1 MSQENQESVEI
12 KVDIGVLKT
21 QVLTLTALCNKMDV
35 VIEKLVDQHD
45 RHLTKVYATMED
57 RRLEKEADI
66 GELHNRIDVV
76 LDKMQTSELRI
87 MDEIKAL
94 RNEMQDHNKREKAA
108 LDSLLQW
115 KWMIVGGIVLLSWL
129 VNSYGNL
136 IKITN

>member
-1 MSQENQESVEI
+1 MSQENQECVEI

-66 GELHNRIDVV
+66 GELHDRIDVV

>member
-1 MSQENQESVEI
+1 MSQENQEIVEI

-21 QVLTLTALCNKMDV
+21 QVSTLTALCNKMDV

-66 GELHNRIDVV
+66 GELHDRIDVV

-94 RNEMQDHNKREKAA
+94 RNEMKDHNKREKAA

>member
-1 MSQENQESVEI
+1 MSHENQENVEI

-87 MDEIKAL
+87 MEEIKSL

>member
-1 MSQENQESVEI
+1 MSQENQENVEI

-66 GELHNRIDVV
+66 GELHDRIDVV

-87 MDEIKAL
+87 MEEIKSL

>member
-1 MSQENQESVEI
+1 MSQDSTESVEV

-21 QVLTLTALCNKMDV
+21 QVSTLTTLCNKMDT

-45 RHLTKVYATMED
+45 RHLTKVYSTMEE

-66 GELHNRIDVV
+66 GELHGRIDVV
-76 LDKMQTSELRI
+76 LDKMQTSEHRI
-87 MDEIKAL
+87 MDEIKSL
-94 RNEMQDHNKREKAA
+94 RNEMQEHNKREKEA

-115 KWMIVGGIVLLSWL
+115 KWMIAGGIVLLSWL
-129 VNSYGNL
+129 VSNLGNL

>member
-1 MSQENQESVEI
+1 MSQENQEIVEI

-66 GELHNRIDVV
+66 GELHDRIDVV

-94 RNEMQDHNKREKAA
+94 RNEMQEHNKREKEA
-108 LDSLLQW
+108 LNSLLQW
-115 KWMIVGGIVLLSWL
+115 KWMIAGGIVLLSWL
-129 VNSYGNL
+129 VTNFGNL
-136 IKITN
+136 IKLPN

>member
-1 MSQENQESVEI
+1 MSQENQEIVEI

-21 QVLTLTALCNKMDV
+21 QVSTLTALCNKMDV

-66 GELHNRIDVV
+66 GELHDRIDVV

>member
-1 MSQENQESVEI
+1 MSQENQENVEI

-66 GELHNRIDVV
+66 GELHDRIDVV
-76 LDKMQTSELRI
+76 LDKMQTSEHRI
-87 MDEIKAL
+87 MDEIKSL
-94 RNEMQDHNKREKAA
+94 RNEMQEHNKREKAE

-115 KWMIVGGIVLLSWL
+115 KWMIAGGIVLLSWL
-129 VNSYGNL
+129 VTNFGNL
-136 IKITN
+136 IKLPN